1 VILVTGATGN
11 VGYRLL
17 ENLDDAGVPA
27 TAMVRTEAKAVDLP
41 PRVQHRVATLDG
53 PPPPE
58 VLQEFDNV
66 FLLSPDVEAQAEME
80 VLFVDALVAAGHRP
94 RVLKVAYDGFQDL
107 DCDVRFMLPPIMYA
121 VPAAGGSPRR
131 AQPRIRL
138 GLQCGRSGVPTAGRL
153 DR

>member
-1 VILVTGATGN
+1 VILVTGAIGN

-27 TAMVRTEAKAVDLP
+27 TAMVRTEAKSVDLP
-41 PRVQHRVATLDG
+41 PRVQHPVATLDG

-58 VLQEFDNV
+58 VLQ
-66 FLLSPDVEAQAEME
+66 
-80 VLFVDALVAAGHRP
+80 
-94 RVLKVAYDGFQDL
+94 AYDGFQDP